1 MLRTVKTISINGT
14 SIINNMVAMAMY
26 ANIPET
32 GPAIIGQTIT
42 DNQLY
47 VANKSECDSDYD
59 NFKTKVNKLLAKV
72 Q

>member
-32 GPAIIGQTIT
+32 GPTIIGQTIT

-59 NFKTKVNKLLAKV
+59 NFKTEVNKLLAKV

>member
-1 MLRTVKTISINGT
+1 
-14 SIINNMVAMAMY
+14 MAMY

-59 NFKTKVNKLLAKV
+59 NFKTEVNKLHRKSTVINIYFRKHGLIPHAFIF
-72 Q
+72 

>member
-1 MLRTVKTISINGT
+1 
-14 SIINNMVAMAMY
+14 MVVMAMY

-47 VANKSECDSDYD
+47 VANKPECDSDYD
-59 NFKTKVNKLLAKV
+59 NFKIEVNKLLTKI